1 MDASQKIVKAWGIE
15 IAILREQN
23 RGFPKHK
30 TVSILLVGV
39 YSEYLSQRQNAQEV
53 LVPPR

>member
-1 MDASQKIVKAWGIE
+1 MRREKLVKAWGIE

-39 YSEYLSQRQNAQEV
+39 YSGCLSQRQNAQEAPV
-53 LVPPR
+53 LPR